1 MVLGA
6 SQGMDSP
13 PARAIDMTP
22 SVVGRRPT
30 VCMTQANR
38 EGRLDEPTEGHS
50 PELLSNR
57 KAGVLLLVFLASVIL
72 VLAVATVL
80 LA

>member
-1 MVLGA
+1 
-6 SQGMDSP
+6 
-13 PARAIDMTP
+13 
-22 SVVGRRPT
+22 
-30 VCMTQANR
+30 
-38 EGRLDEPTEGHS
+38 
-50 PELLSNR
+50 LLSNR